1 MSFLQSF
8 GASFLDGLGEGIDE
22 RQQKA
27 EDYEQRRREM
37 AARNAPLFRK
47 RMTNA
52 SNAYSLANQ
61 AMGLGAKRYQVEAA
75 MSSGFRGIED
85 FYNQLKEAA
94 NEKGVRTLSDDD
106 IEGMINLPTTMPRI
120 NDSYVDYSLQEFANR
135 TYGVDSVSASGIE
148 DTGSN
153 FSLANLFRV
162 NDMKK
167 ARNRLSQEKYMGD
180 LTIADIN
187 DLAAQSEYTSVFP
200 ELGMSLLDVEFY
212 GAEDT
217 SVFIKD
223 FTEAAATS
231 RAGNRAADD
240 IVQIAKNAAIEAA
253 DGQELSPEILA
264 EVEREARKRVAKDAV
279 TPLVI
284 GAIGRYG
291 RGGFFDSKVST
302 DLVEKILGK
311 DFLVEQRSIFKD
323 DDETEQQTEGAP
335 LEPTQEEQSIQL
347 GMEEFERR
355 SKPADRIADSQFQKG
370 SKAEAPDT
378 EAQKEALL
386 TKAFPTRK
394 SQRGLASKGVWD
406 RKYEGKVDPDTGR
419 VIIAPPRPPEGG
431 EKTKEIPIR
440 VGLLGSK
447 TGKKRKVTEAEY
459 WDMTY
464 GETHD
469 VNGIP
474 KGL

>member
-8 GASFLDGLGEGIDE
+8 GSSFLDGLGEGIDE
-22 RQQKA
+22 RQKKA
-27 EDYEQRRREM
+27 EDYEERRREM

-47 RMTNA
+47 RM
-52 SNAYSLANQ
+52 SNANNAYNLANQ
-61 AMGLGAKRYQVEAA
+61 AIGLGAKRYQVEAA

-94 NEKGVRTLSDDD
+94 NERGVRTLSADD
-106 IEGMINLPTTMPRI
+106 IEGLINLPSTMPKI

-135 TYGVDSVSASGIE
+135 TYGVDSVSASGME
-148 DTGSN
+148 DTGSA
-153 FSLANLFRV
+153 FSLGNLFRV

-180 LTIADIN
+180 LSIADIN
-187 DLAAQSEYTSVFP
+187 DLAAQAEYTSVFP

-212 GAEDT
+212 GPEDT
-217 SVFIKD
+217 SDFIKD
-223 FTEAAATS
+223 FTDAAATS
-231 RAGNRAADD
+231 QAGNRAADD

-264 EVEREARKRVAKDAV
+264 EVEREARRRVAKDAV

-311 DFLVEQRSIFKD
+311 DFLAEQRSIFKD
-323 DDETEQQTEGAP
+323 DDDDEQVEGEP
-335 LEPTQEEQSIQL
+335 IVPTQEEQSIQL

-370 SKAEAPDT
+370 SEAEAPDT
-378 EAQKEALL
+378 EAQKETLL
-386 TKAFPTRK
+386 AKTFPTRK
-394 SQRGLASKGVWD
+394 SQRGLASKGIWD
-406 RKYEGKVDPDTGR
+406 RKYEGKVDPETGK
-419 VIIAPPRPPEGG
+419 VIIAPPRPPSGG
-431 EKTKEIPIR
+431 EKSKKIPIR
-440 VGLLGSK
+440 TGALGAR
-447 TGKKRKVTEAEY
+447 TGKFKSVTEAEY
-459 WDMTY
+459 WDITY